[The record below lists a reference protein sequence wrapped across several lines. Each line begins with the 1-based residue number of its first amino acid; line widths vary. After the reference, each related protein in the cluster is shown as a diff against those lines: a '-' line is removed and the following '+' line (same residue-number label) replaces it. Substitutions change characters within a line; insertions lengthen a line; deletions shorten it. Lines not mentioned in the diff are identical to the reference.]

1 VVCCGIRK
9 YLSWRTFYGS
19 GHASVKELQ
28 GKMRVSL
35 HAGASCVDATL
46 VATAWRFRG
55 ARSRISEGS
64 AGIGLALLPGER
76 SGTRGVSSDRPTS
89 ADAAEVQAVLG
100 RALDSYAEIARRFDA
115 IGGLERVFA
124 LYEQMRVELERV
136 QFSEI
141 DATAQVIKGAVET
154 LLKMDYE
161 LRRLNNLKLAFGS
174 GSRDG

>member
-1 VVCCGIRK
+1 
-9 YLSWRTFYGS
+9 
-19 GHASVKELQ
+19 
-28 GKMRVSL
+28 M
-35 HAGASCVDATL
+35 
-46 VATAWRFRG
+46 
-55 ARSRISEGS
+55 
-64 AGIGLALLPGER
+64 
-76 SGTRGVSSDRPTS
+76 SSDRPTN

-100 RALDSYAEIARRFDA
+100 RALDSYAEIARRFES

-124 LYEQMRVELERV
+124 LYEQIRVELERV

-161 LRRLNNLKLAFGS
+161 LRRLNNLKLAFGA